1 MSQDQKPV
9 LVIIG
14 GGFGGIELI
23 KKLRDSPFDIILI
36 DKNNHHTFQ
45 PLLYQVATCGLSA
58 VSITAP
64 FRRIFKGQKN
74 FRFRMTEVIG
84 IDPDQKKIRSNIGE
98 ICYDYLVIATGSVS
112 NFFNNEELA
121 RNSLSLKNV
130 MDALNIRSLLL
141 REFEMAI
148 TRMQSDEKKILL
160 NFVIIGGGSTGIEI
174 AGALAEFKTHIVAS
188 DYPEL
193 DPGLMNI
200 HLIEAADR
208 ILPMMSENSSSKAYQ
223 YLTHMG
229 IKVWLNTR
237 VSNYDGLNVTF
248 SDGTILRSSAFIW
261 TAGVKGATIP
271 GIDPDSVINNRFM
284 VNGFNQVKGYDHI
297 FSIGDVAAMISPA
310 SPKGHPLL
318 AMPAIQQGKRLAG
331 NLKLLLAGRTMKKFT
346 YTDLGVLATIGRN
359 KAVAELPF
367 GMFSGFFAWF
377 LWMFIHLVRL
387 IGFRNR
393 IIILI
398 EWMFSYFT
406 YEYSF
411 RIITQNGKTTTNE
424 YLVHKDEKKSE

>member
-1 MSQDQKPV
+1 MDQEKKPV

-14 GGFGGIELI
+14 GGFGGIGLI
-23 KKLRDSPFDIILI
+23 KKLRNAPFDIILI

-45 PLLYQVATCGLSA
+45 PLLYQVASCGLSD

-74 FRFRMTEVIG
+74 FRFRMTEVIR
-84 IDPDQKKIRSNIGE
+84 IEPDQKKIVTLIGD
-98 ICYDYLVIATGSVS
+98 IYYDYLVIATGSVS

-121 RNSLSLKNV
+121 KNSLSLKSV
-130 MDALNIRSLLL
+130 MDALSIRSLLL

-148 TRMQSDEKKILL
+148 TRMHSDEKKILL

-174 AGALAEFKTHIVAS
+174 AGALAEFKKHIVAS

-208 ILPMMSENSSSKAYQ
+208 ILPMMSERSSLKAYR
-223 YLTHMG
+223 YLTRMG
-229 IKVWLNTR
+229 VKVWLNTR
-237 VSNYDGLNVTF
+237 VRNYDGLNVTLT
-248 SDGTILRSSAFIW
+248 DGSILRSSAFIW
-261 TAGVKGATIP
+261 TAGVKGALIP
-271 GIDPDSVINNRFM
+271 GISEDSVMNNNRYI
-284 VNGFNQVKGYDHI
+284 VNEYNQVKGYNNL
-297 FSIGDVAAMISPA
+297 FAIGDVAAMVTPET
-310 SPKGHPLL
+310 PKGHPLL
-318 AMPAIQQGKRLAG
+318 AMPAIQQGKTLAG
-331 NLKLLLAGRTMKKFT
+331 NLKLLLAGRPMKKFA
-346 YTDLGVLATIGRN
+346 YTDLGVLATVGRN
-359 KAVAELPF
+359 KALAELPF
-367 GMFSGFFAWF
+367 GKFSGFFAWF
-377 LWMFIHLVRL
+377 LWMFIHLIRL

-393 IIILI
+393 LIILI

-411 RIITQNGKTTTNE
+411 RIITQNGRKQHPVN
-424 YLVHKDEKKSE
+424 

>member
-1 MSQDQKPV
+1 MSQKKKPV
-9 LVIIG
+9 LVVIG

-23 KKLRDSPFDIILI
+23 KRLRDSSFDIILI

-64 FRRIFKGQKN
+64 VRRIFKGQKN
-74 FRFRMTEVIG
+74 FRFRMTEVNG
-84 IDPDQKKIRSNIGE
+84 IDPGQKKIMSNIGD
-98 ICYDYLVIATGSVS
+98 IYYDYLVVATGSVS
-112 NFFNNEELA
+112 NFFINEELA
-121 RNSLSLKNV
+121 KNSLSLKNV

-141 REFEMAI
+141 REFELAI
-148 TRMQSDEKKILL
+148 TRVQSDEKKILL
-160 NFVIIGGGSTGIEI
+160 NFVIIGGGATGIEI
-174 AGALAEFKTHIVAS
+174 AGALAEFKTHIVAY

-208 ILPMMSENSSSKAYQ
+208 ILPMMSENSSSRAYQ

-229 IKVWLNTR
+229 VKVWLNTR
-237 VSNYDGLNVTF
+237 VSNYDGLNVTLT
-248 SDGTILRSSAFIW
+248 DGTILRSSAFIW
-261 TAGVKGATIP
+261 TAGVKGAMIP
-271 GIDPDSVINNRFM
+271 GINEDSVINNRYI
-284 VNGFNQVKGYDHI
+284 VNGFNQVQGYDNI
-297 FSIGDVAAMISPA
+297 FSIGDVAAMINPA
-310 SPKGHPLL
+310 YPKGHPLL

-331 NLKLLLAGRTMKKFT
+331 NLKRMLAGRAMNKFT

-367 GMFSGFFAWF
+367 GRFSGFFAWF

-411 RIITQNGKTTTNE
+411 RIITQNGKNNNP
-424 YLVHKDEKKSE
+424 KSNS

>member
-1 MSQDQKPV
+1 MSQDKKPV

-23 KKLRDSPFDIILI
+23 KKLRDSLFDIILV

-64 FRRIFKGQKN
+64 FRRIFKGQEN
-74 FRFRMTEVIG
+74 FRFRMTEVIS
-84 IDPDQKKIRSNIGE
+84 IDTEQKKIVSPIGE
-98 ICYDYLVIATGSVS
+98 IGYDYLVIATGSVS

-121 RNSLSLKNV
+121 KNSLSLKNV
-130 MDALNIRSLLL
+130 MDALNIRSQLL
-141 REFEMAI
+141 REFELAI

-208 ILPMMSENSSSKAYQ
+208 ILPMMSEKSSSKAFQ
-223 YLTHMG
+223 YLTNMG
-229 IKVWLNTR
+229 VKVWLNTR
-237 VSNYDGLNVTF
+237 VSNYDGLNVTLT
-248 SDGTILRSSAFIW
+248 DGTILRSSAFIW
-261 TAGVKGATIP
+261 TAGVKGALIP
-271 GIDPDSVINNRFM
+271 GINTDSIVNNSRYM
-284 VNGFNQVKGYDHI
+284 VNVFNQVQGYVDI

-310 SPKGHPLL
+310 NPKGHPLL
-318 AMPAIQQGKRLAG
+318 AMPAIQQGKRLAS
-331 NLKLLLAGRTMKKFT
+331 NLKLQLAGRPMKKFT

-359 KAVAELPF
+359 KALAELPF
-367 GMFSGFFAWF
+367 GKFSGFFAWF
-377 LWMFIHLVRL
+377 LWMFIHLIRL

-393 IIILI
+393 VIILI

-411 RIITQNGKTTTNE
+411 RIITQNSKNTRE
-424 YLVHKDEKKSE
+424 

>member
-1 MSQDQKPV
+1 MKKRPRII
-9 LVIIG
+9 IIG
-14 GGFGGIELI
+14 GGFGGIMLI
-23 KKLRDSPFDIILI
+23 QKLKNKPVDIILI
-36 DKNNHHTFQ
+36 DRHNHHNFQ
-45 PLLYQVATCGLSA
+45 PLLYQVATCGLSD

-74 FRFRMTEVIG
+74 FRFRMTEVNG
-84 IDPDQKKIRSNIGE
+84 IDPDKKKIKSNIGE
-98 ICYDYLVIATGSVS
+98 LSYDYLVIATGSVS
-112 NFFNNEELA
+112 NFFNNDELA
-121 RNSLSLKNV
+121 KNSLSLKNV

-174 AGALAEFKTHIVAS
+174 AGALAEFKTHIVSS

-237 VSNYDGLNVTF
+237 VNNYDGLNVTF
-248 SDGTILRSSAFIW
+248 SDGTVLRSSAFIW

-271 GIDPDSVINNRFM
+271 GIDHDSVINNRYL
-284 VNGFNQVKGYDHI
+284 VNGFSQVKSYDNI
-297 FSIGDVAAMISPA
+297 FSIGDVASMVSPA
-310 SPKGHPLL
+310 YPKGHPLL

-331 NLKLLLAGRTMKKFT
+331 NLKLLFAGQTMKKFT

-367 GMFSGFFAWF
+367 GKFSGFFAWF

-398 EWMFSYFT
+398 EWIFSYFT

-411 RIITQNGKTTTNE
+411 RIITQTGKIITE
-424 YLVHKDEKKSE
+424 YPVQKNEKKVDQ

>member
-1 MSQDQKPV
+1 M
-9 LVIIG
+9 
-14 GGFGGIELI
+14 
-23 KKLRDSPFDIILI
+23 
-36 DKNNHHTFQ
+36 
-45 PLLYQVATCGLSA
+45 A
-58 VSITAP
+58 
-64 FRRIFKGQKN
+64 
-74 FRFRMTEVIG
+74 EVTG
-84 IDPDQKKIRSNIGE
+84 IDPEERKISSNIGD

-112 NFFNNEELA
+112 NFFNNEQLA
-121 RNSLSLKNV
+121 QNSLSLKNV

-141 REFEMAI
+141 REFEMAV

-174 AGALAEFKTHIVAS
+174 AGALAEFKTHIVAG

-200 HLIEAADR
+200 HLVEAAER
-208 ILPMMSENSSSKAYQ
+208 ILPMMSENSSSKAYK

-229 IKVWLNTR
+229 VKIWLNTR
-237 VSNYDGLNVTF
+237 VNNYDGLNVAF

-261 TAGVKGATIP
+261 TAGVKGAIIP
-271 GIDPDSVINNRFM
+271 GINTDSVNNNRYL
-284 VNGFNQVKGYDHI
+284 VNDFNQVKGYENI
-297 FSIGDVAAMISPA
+297 FSIGDVAAMVTPA
-310 SPKGHPLL
+310 YPKGHPLL

-331 NLKLLLAGRTMKKFT
+331 NLKLHLAGKGMKKFT

-367 GMFSGFFAWF
+367 GKFSGFFAWF

-393 IIILI
+393 IIILM

-411 RIITQNGKTTTNE
+411 RIITQIGKSTS
-424 YLVHKDEKKSE
+424 DEPPVKQKEKRGDAFIIK

>member
-1 MSQDQKPV
+1 MSQDKKPV

-74 FRFRMTEVIG
+74 FRFRMAEVNG
-84 IDPDQKKIRSNIGE
+84 IDPVQKKIKSNIGE
-98 ICYDYLVIATGSVS
+98 IYYDYLVIATGSVS

-121 RNSLSLKNV
+121 KNSLSLKNV

-200 HLIEAADR
+200 HLIEASDR
-208 ILPMMSENSSSKAYQ
+208 ILPMMSENSSSKAYK

-271 GIDPDSVINNRFM
+271 GINKDSIINNRYV
-284 VNGFNQVKGYDHI
+284 VNEFNQVKSYDDI

-310 SPKGHPLL
+310 YPKGHPLL

-331 NLKLLLAGRTMKKFT
+331 NLKHLLAGRVMKKFT

-367 GMFSGFFAWF
+367 GKFSGFFAWF

-411 RIITQNGKTTTNE
+411 RIITQKGKTTSNE
-424 YLVHKDEKKSE
+424 Y

>member
-1 MSQDQKPV
+1 MSQDKKPV
-9 LVIIG
+9 IVIIG

-23 KKLRDSPFDIILI
+23 KKLRNSPFDIILI

-45 PLLYQVATCGLSA
+45 PLLYQVASCGLSA

-84 IDPDQKKIRSNIGE
+84 IDPDQKKIISPIGD
-98 ICYDYLVIATGSVS
+98 INYDYLVIATGSEA

-121 RNSLSLKNV
+121 KNSLSLKTV

-141 REFEMAI
+141 REFEMAV
-148 TRMQSDEKKILL
+148 TRIQSEDKKILL
-160 NFVIIGGGSTGIEI
+160 NFVIIGGGATGIEI
-174 AGALAEFKTHIVAS
+174 AGALAEFKKHIVAS

-208 ILPMMSENSSSKAYQ
+208 ILPMMSEISSSKAYK
-223 YLTHMG
+223 YLTRMG

-237 VSNYDGLNVTF
+237 VSNYDGLNVTLT
-248 SDGTILRSSAFIW
+248 DGTVLRSSAFIW
-261 TAGVKGATIP
+261 TAGVKGALIP
-271 GIDPDSVINNRFM
+271 GISEESVFNNNRYF
-284 VNGFNQVKGYDHI
+284 VNEYNQVKGYNNI
-297 FSIGDVAAMISPA
+297 FAIGDVAAMINPA
-310 SPKGHPLL
+310 TPKGHPLL
-318 AMPAIQQGKRLAG
+318 AMPAMQQGKMLAG
-331 NLKLLLAGRTMKKFT
+331 NLQRLLSLRQMKKFT
-346 YTDLGVLATIGRN
+346 YIDLGVLATIGRN
-359 KAVAELPF
+359 KALAELPF
-367 GMFSGFFAWF
+367 GKFSGFFAWF
-377 LWMFIHLVRL
+377 LWMFIHLIRL

-393 IIILI
+393 VIILI

-411 RIITQNGKTTTNE
+411 RIITQNGKNSVDHF
-424 YLVHKDEKKSE
+424 LKKSI

>member
-1 MSQDQKPV
+1 MSQKKKPV
-9 LVIIG
+9 LVVIG

-23 KKLRDSPFDIILI
+23 KRLRDSSFDIILI

-74 FRFRMTEVIG
+74 FRFRMTEVNG
-84 IDPDQKKIRSNIGE
+84 IDPGQKKIMSNIGD
-98 ICYDYLVIATGSVS
+98 IYYDYLVVATGSVS
-112 NFFNNEELA
+112 NFFINEELA
-121 RNSLSLKNV
+121 KNSLSLKNV

-141 REFEMAI
+141 REFELAI
-148 TRMQSDEKKILL
+148 TRVQSDEKKILL
-160 NFVIIGGGSTGIEI
+160 NFVIIGGGATGIEI
-174 AGALAEFKTHIVAS
+174 AGALAEFKTHIVAY

-208 ILPMMSENSSSKAYQ
+208 ILPMMSENSSSRAYQ

-229 IKVWLNTR
+229 VKVWLNTR
-237 VSNYDGLNVTF
+237 VSNYDGLNVTLT
-248 SDGTILRSSAFIW
+248 DGTILRSSAFIW
-261 TAGVKGATIP
+261 TAGVKGAMIP
-271 GIDPDSVINNRFM
+271 GINEDSVINNRYI
-284 VNGFNQVKGYDHI
+284 VNGFNQVQGYDNI
-297 FSIGDVAAMISPA
+297 FSIGDVAAMINPA
-310 SPKGHPLL
+310 YPKGHPLL

-331 NLKLLLAGRTMKKFT
+331 NLKRMLAGRAMNKFT

-367 GMFSGFFAWF
+367 GRFSGFFAWF

-411 RIITQNGKTTTNE
+411 RIITQNGKNNNP
-424 YLVHKDEKKSE
+424 KSNS

>member
-1 MSQDQKPV
+1 
-9 LVIIG
+9 
-14 GGFGGIELI
+14 
-23 KKLRDSPFDIILI
+23 
-36 DKNNHHTFQ
+36 
-45 PLLYQVATCGLSA
+45 
-58 VSITAP
+58 
-64 FRRIFKGQKN
+64 
-74 FRFRMTEVIG
+74 MTEVIG

-98 ICYDYLVIATGSVS
+98 ISYDYLVIATGSVS

-208 ILPMMSENSSSKAYQ
+208 ILPMMSENSSSKAYR

-229 IKVWLNTR
+229 VKVWLNTR

-271 GIDPDSVINNRFM
+271 GIDPDSVVSNR
-284 VNGFNQVKGYDHI
+284 
-297 FSIGDVAAMISPA
+297 
-310 SPKGHPLL
+310 
-318 AMPAIQQGKRLAG
+318 
-331 NLKLLLAGRTMKKFT
+331 
-346 YTDLGVLATIGRN
+346 
-359 KAVAELPF
+359 
-367 GMFSGFFAWF
+367 
-377 LWMFIHLVRL
+377 
-387 IGFRNR
+387 
-393 IIILI
+393 
-398 EWMFSYFT
+398 
-406 YEYSF
+406 
-411 RIITQNGKTTTNE
+411 
-424 YLVHKDEKKSE
+424 

>member
-1 MSQDQKPV
+1 MSPDKKPV

-23 KKLRDSPFDIILI
+23 KRLRNSPFDIMLI

-74 FRFRMTEVIG
+74 FRFRMAEVNG
-84 IDPDQKKIRSNIGE
+84 IDPEQKKIMSNIGE
-98 ICYDYLVIATGSVS
+98 IHYDYLVVATGSVS

-121 RNSLSLKNV
+121 KNSLSLKNV

-208 ILPMMSENSSSKAYQ
+208 ILPMMSENSSTKAYR

-229 IKVWLNTR
+229 VKVWLNTH

-271 GIDPDSVINNRFM
+271 GIDPDSVSNNRYL
-284 VNGFNQVKGYDHI
+284 VSDYNQVKSYDNI

-310 SPKGHPLL
+310 NPKGHPLL

-331 NLKLLLAGRTMKKFT
+331 NLKLHLAGRAMKKFT

-367 GMFSGFFAWF
+367 GKFSGFFAWF

-393 IIILI
+393 IIILV

-411 RIITQNGKTTTNE
+411 RIITQNGKTTGRPCPSAPDATIR
-424 YLVHKDEKKSE
+424 

>member
-1 MSQDQKPV
+1 MSQDKKPV
-9 LVIIG
+9 LVVIG

-23 KKLRDSPFDIILI
+23 KKLRRTPIDIILI

-45 PLLYQVATCGLSA
+45 PLLYQVASCGLSD
-58 VSITAP
+58 VSITSP

-74 FRFRMTEVIG
+74 FRFRMTEVIH
-84 IDPDQKKIRSNIGE
+84 IEPDQKKIVTLIGD
-98 ICYDYLVIATGSVS
+98 IFYDYLVIATGSVS

-121 RNSLSLKNV
+121 KNSLSLKTV

-141 REFEMAI
+141 QEFETAI
-148 TRMQSDEKKILL
+148 TRLQTDEKKVLL
-160 NFVIIGGGSTGIEI
+160 NFVIIGGGATGIEI
-174 AGALAEFKTHIVAS
+174 AGALAEFKKHIVAS

-200 HLIEAADR
+200 HLIEAAGR
-208 ILPMMSENSSSKAYQ
+208 LLPMMSEESSFKANQ
-223 YLTHMG
+223 YLTRMG
-229 IKVWLNTR
+229 VKVWVNTR
-237 VSNYDGLNVTF
+237 VSNYDGLNVTLT
-248 SDGTILRSSAFIW
+248 DGSILRSSAFIW
-261 TAGVKGATIP
+261 TAGVRGALIP
-271 GIDPDSVINNRFM
+271 GINEDSILNNNRYI
-284 VNGFNQVKGYDHI
+284 VNEFNQVRGYDTI
-297 FSIGDVAAMISPA
+297 YAIGDVAAMVTPVT
-310 SPKGHPLL
+310 PKGHPLL

-331 NLKLLLAGRTMKKFT
+331 NLKRNLDGRPMKKFV

-359 KAVAELPF
+359 KALAELPF
-367 GMFSGFFAWF
+367 GKFSGFFAWF

-393 IIILI
+393 LIILI

-411 RIITQNGKTTTNE
+411 RIITQNQ
-424 YLVHKDEKKSE
+424 KK